1 MLGSDRPPA
10 ELGQFTGFLLN
21 WLGARSRERFMTVL
35 EPHGLHP
42 RDFGV
47 MVVLGSRPGVTQHE
61 LADSSEV
68 DRSSLVAVLDGLEAR
83 GLAERRAH
91 AEDRRKRAV
100 HLTAKGEAT
109 LATLQGEARDV
120 GRELLDPLDAGERKE
135 LQRLL
140 RKLARMDEPARP
152 G

>member
-1 MLGSDRPPA
+1 MLGTDRPPA

-21 WLGARSRERFMTVL
+21 WLGARSRDRFMAVL

-47 MVVLGSRPGVTQHE
+47 MVVLAAHPGVTQHD
-61 LADSSEV
+61 LAESSEV

-83 GLAERRAH
+83 GLAERRTH

-100 HLTAKGEAT
+100 HLTAHGEAT
-109 LATLQGEARDV
+109 LATLQAEAREV
-120 GRELLDPLDAGERKE
+120 GRELLAPLEAEERKE

-140 RKLARMDEPARP
+140 RKLARIE
-152 G
+152 

>member
-1 MLGSDRPPA
+1 MLGTDRPPA

-21 WLGARSRERFMTVL
+21 WLGARSRERFMAAL

-47 MVVLGSRPGVTQHE
+47 MVVLAAHPGLTQHD
-61 LADSSEV
+61 LAESSEV

-91 AEDRRKRAV
+91 PEDRRKRAV
-100 HLTAKGEAT
+100 HLTAKGEA
-109 LATLQGEARDV
+109 AFRTLQGEARDV
-120 GRELLDPLDAGERKE
+120 GRELLAPLDAAERKE

-140 RKLARMDEPARP
+140 RKLARMD
-152 G
+152 